1 MVVYGVRLDYSF
13 FAKLLILKDI
23 NFLPLYNDFLNFKKY
38 DLPQDTFYLC
48 LTNYDIYFEISVLIY
63 VIESFVYDYIDDK
76 VNTSNLTTY
85 FELH

>member
-1 MVVYGVRLDYSF
+1 MFGWIITF
-13 FAKLLILKDI
+13 FEKLLILKDI
-23 NFLPLYNDFLNFKKY
+23 NFLPLYNDFFSNFKKY

-48 LTNYDIYFEISVLIY
+48 LTNYAIYLEISVLIY
-63 VIESFVYDYIDDK
+63 DIESFIYDYIDDK